1 MLKASLYSGR
11 FIYTLIS
18 KAIYILRT
26 RKQQTQFAYQ
36 LLQQFEQQQNGT
48 FNTDT
53 KKEIAVSHG
62 IYLPMI
68 CDSFLQLLGR
78 KCTPTE
84 QAHIV
89 HYFTCSSLFD
99 DFVDEKQLTW
109 QQLFAI
115 SYAPEN
121 YIANSFE
128 ERTFL
133 YAHRYLLDIVRN
145 KEAYLADT
153 KILFEAQ
160 KNSQLQIHGQL
171 SEPLLTQTTLNKGG
185 YSLRICNYYFADEG
199 MDEQLPI
206 WEKLGNIIQ
215 VINDLFDVWKD
226 VQNQTVTPANNAKN
240 IHELTAWYRQLVDA
254 LWQEMQAIKA
264 PSHKVTA
271 FKISMAGICAFG
283 FIAIDQFRLLADA
296 DGRLHWQQ
304 YTRKQLIIDMEKWN
318 NLVSWCRH
326 TYKLGKKA

>member
-18 KAIYILRT
+18 KAFYILRT
-26 RKQQTQFAYQ
+26 RKQQTKFAYQ
-36 LLQQFEQQQNGT
+36 LLENFEQEQGGK
-48 FNTDT
+48 FNQET

-78 KCTPTE
+78 NCTPTE

-115 SYAPEN
+115 SYAPET
-121 YIANSFE
+121 YVTSSFE

-133 YAHRYLLDIVRN
+133 YAHRYLLNIVRH

-153 KILFEAQ
+153 NILFEAQ

-171 SEPLLTQTTLNKGG
+171 PEPLLTKTTLNKGG
-185 YSLRICNYYFADEG
+185 YSLRICNYYFTDAA
-199 MDEQLPI
+199 MAEQLPV

-226 VQNQTVTPANNAKN
+226 LQNHTSTPANNAEN
-240 IHELTAWYRQLVDA
+240 IHELRAWYKQLVQN
-254 LWQEMQAIKA
+254 LWQEVKA
-264 PSHKVTA
+264 LQVPENRRTA

-283 FIAIDQFRLLADA
+283 FIALDQFAGLANEN
-296 DGRLHWQQ
+296 GGLHWKK
-304 YTRKQLIIDMEKWN
+304 YTRKQLIIDMEKWK
-318 NLVSWCRH
+318 NLYSWCKY
-326 TYKLGKKA
+326 TYTLGKN

>member
-11 FIYTLIS
+11 FMYTLVS

-36 LLQQFEQQQNGT
+36 LLHQFEQQHNGV
-48 FNTDT
+48 FNKET

-121 YIANSFE
+121 YIASSFE

-133 YAHRYLLDIVRN
+133 YCHQYLINIVRN
-145 KEAYLADT
+145 KDAYLTDT
-153 KILFEAQ
+153 KVLFEAQ

-171 SEPLLTQTTLNKGG
+171 PEPLLTKTTLNKGG
-185 YSLRICNYYFADEG
+185 YSLRICNYYFNENAVAN
-199 MDEQLPI
+199 QLPI

-226 VQNQTVTPANNAKN
+226 LQNHTTTPANNAKN
-240 IHELTAWYRQLVDA
+240 IFELRAWYQELVDA
-254 LWQEMQAIKA
+254 LWAEMRALQVPKNRL
-264 PSHKVTA
+264 TA
-271 FKISMAGICAFG
+271 FQLSMAGICAFG
-283 FIAIDQFRLLADA
+283 FIALDQFAGLANKT
-296 DGRLHWQQ
+296 GQIHWKQ
-304 YTRKQLIIDMEKWN
+304 YTRKQLIIDMEKWK
-318 NLVSWCRH
+318 NLASWCRYAY
-326 TYKLGKKA
+326 TLGKQP